1 MKTQLEPQEL
11 KLIANLIDVA
21 SQKGMFRGNELLTMG
36 LLHKKIVDMLE
47 EIEVSAKE
55 FDRQRANSEPN
66 VPETSEIP
74 KDPKESSR

>member
-11 KLIANLIDVA
+11 KVIANMIDVA

-36 LLHKKIVDMLE
+36 LLHKKIVDMLQ

-55 FDRQRANSEPN
+55 FDRQRANNEPY
-66 VPETSEIP
+66 I
-74 KDPKESSR
+74 KD